1 MNRTLLS
8 ERDWQQIRPCH
19 RQCKPKFKK
28 NKINFR
34 PFGTKKSCYKKK
46 LIAECGRRQI
56 TTIVYVVAGEK
67 QSLLG
72 LADTEVLGIMQI
84 TSEGQLL
91 VRQLTGSK

>member
-1 MNRTLLS
+1 MSWL
-8 ERDWQQIRPCH
+8 E
-19 RQCKPKFKK
+19 K
-28 NKINFR
+28 
-34 PFGTKKSCYKKK
+34 
-46 LIAECGRRQI
+46 
-56 TTIVYVVAGEK
+56 K